1 MTKIE
6 TLKTQRTKAQARYK
20 DYLAKAK
27 KEEERLKEL
36 ETQIILAEHEE
47 RSDYL
52 AKHHLT
58 WADIE
63 KQIASGKLKGD
74 QKHVPF
80 NQSNIGHDNDLQK

>member
-1 MTKIE
+1 MTKLE
-6 TLKTQRTKAQARYK
+6 TLESQRTKAQGRLE
-20 DYLAKAK
+20 DYLSKVK

-36 ETQIILAEHEE
+36 ETQIILAKHEE

-52 AKHHLT
+52 AKHNLT

-74 QKHVPF
+74 QSHVSS
-80 NQSNIGHDNDLQK
+80 NQSDTGYSNDL